1 MQTTLIYNPQAGIG
15 PHPKP
20 DEILA
25 ALKQAGHEP
34 VYHPTSTESD
44 LDYALAEASD
54 LVVVAG
60 GDGSI
65 RAVATRTLGKGVKI
79 TPLPMGTANNI
90 ARLLPLPRDPFEII
104 AGLSDP
110 VEYQWDLGRVKSS
123 QSTEYFLEA
132 MGVGMFADMMR
143 RYRPEI
149 GKSIPRG
156 IKTIL
161 NTLKDYQPKYIHVV
175 LDGEDLSGSYVLL
188 EVMNTPTVGLRFRL
202 APDAEPD
209 DGQFDVV
216 LIHANQRENYLDY
229 MAGVLLGKLEDL
241 PAVSVMRGRHLE
253 IAWRG
258 FPLHM
263 DAEVRAGLDWIEE
276 NVSDQELDKSNLLDI
291 AGPFLRVELESQ
303 AVHFLLPRPHSEQMS
318 Q

>member
-15 PHPKP
+15 HHPKP

-25 ALKQAGHEP
+25 ALKQVGHEP
-34 VYHPTSTESD
+34 VYHPTATESE
-44 LDYALAEASD
+44 LDQALAEAKD

-60 GDGSI
+60 GDGSV
-65 RAVATRTLGKGVKI
+65 RAVAIRTLGRGVKI

-90 ARLLPLPRDPFEII
+90 ARLLPLPSDPFEII
-104 AGLSDP
+104 AGLSDT
-110 VEYQWDLGRVKSS
+110 VEYKWDLGRLTSS
-123 QSTEYFLEA
+123 QGTEYFLEA
-132 MGVGMFADMMR
+132 MGVGLFADMMK

-156 IKTIL
+156 IQTIME
-161 NTLKDYQPKYIHVV
+161 TLKDYQPKYMHVI
-175 LDGEDLSGSYVLL
+175 LDGEDLSGSYVML

-202 APDAEPD
+202 ALDAEPN

-216 LIHANQRENYLDY
+216 LIHDNQRDKYLEY
-229 MAGVLLGKLEDL
+229 MAGVLLGKLENF
-241 PAVSVMRGRHLE
+241 PAVSVIRGQHLE

-263 DAEVRAGLDWIEE
+263 DAEVRAGLDGVEE
-276 NVSDQELDKSNLLDI
+276 NVDYQEPDESNLLGV
-291 AGPFLRVELESQ
+291 AGPFLEVELERQ
-303 AVHFLLPRPHSEQMS
+303 AIHFLLPRLHSE
-318 Q
+318 

>member
-20 DEILA
+20 DDILT
-25 ALKQAGHEP
+25 ALRQVGHEP
-34 VYHPTSTESD
+34 VYHPTSSEND
-44 LDYALAEASD
+44 LDRALADAKD

-60 GDGSI
+60 GDGSV
-65 RAVATRTLGKGVKI
+65 RAVATRILGTGVKI

-90 ARLLPLPRDPFEII
+90 ARMFPLPNNPLEII

-110 VEYQWDLGRVKSS
+110 VERTLDLGRVKTP
-123 QSTEYFLEA
+123 QGTEYFLEA

-156 IKTIL
+156 VQTMMD
-161 NTLKDYQPKYIHVV
+161 TLKDYQPKYIHIK

-202 APDAEPD
+202 APDAIPD

-216 LIHANQRENYLDY
+216 LVHAKQREKYLEY
-229 MAGVLLGKLEDL
+229 MAGVLLGKLENL
-241 PAVSVMRGRHLE
+241 PTVSVMRGQHLE

-263 DAEVRAGLDWIEE
+263 DAEVIAGLDWLEE
-276 NVSDQELDKSNLLDI
+276 DDDYQEPDTSHSLDV
-291 AGPFLRVELESQ
+291 AGPFLQVELENQ
-303 AVHFLLPRPHSEQMS
+303 AVHFLLPSHHLEQMS
-318 Q
+318 K